1 MTSGLRLLLSS
12 GLGAAA
18 MYYFDPARGR
28 YRRALVRDQLVHAGH
43 KTNHGASVVARDS
56 RNRARGLAAR
66 MRSLLDR
73 GQADDAVLT
82 ERVRACLGRAVS
94 HPHAIQVQSM
104 DGVITLTGPVLAAEV
119 PLLVDC
125 VLGVPGVRDVKNQ
138 LDVHAEPGRIPALQG
153 GTPRHPGA
161 GGLFM
166 QENWSPTE
174 RAASGLV
181 GVLAA
186 LWGFGR
192 HSFGGT
198 LVGTAGLL
206 LVGRAATNLPM
217 RRLIGVGAP
226 RHAVDVQKSIRI
238 HAPLEKVFRLWDD
251 FENFPMFMRHVRN
264 VQRIG
269 TSEDQER
276 WHWTVTGPTGTEVEF
291 DSVVTAREENALIE
305 WRTEGDALVQHA
317 GRVRFMDA
325 GDGSTIVDVKMS
337 YNPVAGAVGHV
348 IAKLIGTDPK
358 SQMDEDLLRMKTFL
372 ETGKLP
378 RDAAAHAK
386 EMPDSLR
393 RRFEEPAAA
402 GAARAGTPEPGGNG
416 AGQEHRHAES
426 AELPPPPLPG

>member
-1 MTSGLRLLLSS
+1 MSSGLRLLLSS
-12 GLGAAA
+12 GLGAAV

-28 YRRALVRDQLVHAGH
+28 YRRALVRDRLVHAGH
-43 KTNHGASVVARDS
+43 QTNHGASVVARDS
-56 RNRARGLAAR
+56 RNRALGLAAR
-66 MRSLLDR
+66 LRSLLDR
-73 GQADDAVLT
+73 GQADDAVLS

-94 HPHAIQVQSM
+94 HPHAIQVQSA

-153 GTPRHPGA
+153 GTARHPGA

-174 RAASGLV
+174 RAASGLL
-181 GVLAA
+181 GALAA

-206 LVGRAATNLPM
+206 LAGRAATNLPL

-238 HAPLEKVFRLWDD
+238 HAPVEKVFRLWDD
-251 FENFPMFMRHVRN
+251 FENFPVFMRHVRD
-264 VQRIG
+264 VRRIG
-269 TSEDQER
+269 AAEDRER
-276 WHWTVTGPTGTEVEF
+276 WRWAVTGPTGTEVEF
-291 DSVVTAREENALIE
+291 DSLVTEREENALIA

-337 YNPVAGAVGHV
+337 YKPVAGAVGHV

-358 SQMDEDLLRMKTFL
+358 SQMDQDLLRMKTFL

-386 EMPDSLR
+386 DMPESLR
-393 RRFEEPAAA
+393 RRFGEPAA
-402 GAARAGTPEPGGNG
+402 GAARAGTPGGNG
-416 AGQEHRHAES
+416 SGQASRQAES
-426 AELPPPPLPG
+426 AEPPPPPLPG